1 MLIVASINSLKRAN
15 TKWENKEDF
24 LLVKDL
30 IDVDINKEEFEK
42 FLDILIDK
50 YSTEKTKILNLE
62 CLSLLKESIQFSQ
75 EITES
80 IEKAVLFKSR

>member
-1 MLIVASINSLKRAN
+1 MLIAAPIHTLKRGN
-15 TKWENKEDF
+15 KKWRNKEEF

-42 FLDILIDK
+42 FLDILIYK

-62 CLSLLKESIQFSQ
+62 CLSLIKESIQFSQ
-75 EITES
+75 ETIES
-80 IEKAVLFKSR
+80 IQKADLFKSR

>member
-1 MLIVASINSLKRAN
+1 MLIVASIHSLKRAN

-75 EITES
+75 EIIES
-80 IEKAVLFKSR
+80 IQKADLFKSR